1 MRGLHSSLLILIDFR
16 MGLTLSIFNKYFDP
30 SENVGGK
37 QLTLGDQPAA
47 KSEPKLDN
55 QLTEL
60 IGELLG
66 KLERLKLNKDQKL
79 NEPDMDLE
87 HCMDLEQERIRK
99 EKDISLDQ
107 EDADKEQNEQ
117 GRLFLS
123 KCFRLFGIHFCVAL
137 NNFLMLVASTVVK
150 IVSRKKMLNSPC
162 RHALLDQALRIKC
175 EGLFAK
181 ILVSTLYF

>member
-30 SENVGGK
+30 SENVGGGK
-37 QLTLGDQPAA
+37 ELTLGDQPAA

-66 KLERLKLNKDQKL
+66 KLECLKFNKDQKL

-87 HCMDLEQERIRK
+87 HCTDLGQDTDLEQERIGK

-107 EDADKEQNEQ
+107 EDVDKEQNEQ
-117 GRLFLS
+117 GRLFLIIWHS
-123 KCFRLFGIHFCVAL
+123 
-137 NNFLMLVASTVVK
+137 FLRCT
-150 IVSRKKMLNSPC
+150 
-162 RHALLDQALRIKC
+162 
-175 EGLFAK
+175 
-181 ILVSTLYF
+181 